1 MTAGDDTQAGVECV
15 RLHHTLATITKMTL
29 DDVAGELYGL
39 DPGDFVATRT
49 ERAAEARADGDR
61 DLAKAIT
68 ALRKPTV
75 AAWTVNLLARHA
87 PGEIAALLDLGD
99 ALRSAQRQLSGDKLR
114 ALGAQRQQVVNAMTK
129 RAGELA
135 AEHDRP
141 ASEQVLREVG
151 QTLTAALADS
161 DVAEVVRSGVLPAT
175 VTYDGFGPVGLVAI
189 TGGKAS
195 APAKRASTRKST
207 ASAEDAE
214 KKRRAEA
221 QQELDDAESAL
232 ETARSARDEAEEA
245 AAQAKTELDEIESRI
260 DELRAELEHAE
271 QQRHFA
277 RTTEHRARGELTS
290 ARTQFDRMRRWAERA
305 RDRLDEL

>member
-1 MTAGDDTQAGVECV
+1 
-15 RLHHTLATITKMTL
+15 MTL

-39 DPGDFVATRT
+39 DPGVFVATRT
-49 ERAAEARADGDR
+49 ERAAAARAEGDR
-61 DLAKAIT
+61 ALAEAIT

-87 PGEIAALLDLGD
+87 PTEIAALLDLGA

-114 ALGAQRQQVVNAMTK
+114 ALGNQRQQVVNAMTK

-151 QTLTAALADS
+151 QTLTAALADPE
-161 DVAEVVRSGVLPAT
+161 VADRVRAGVLPTAL
-175 VTYDGFGPVGLVAI
+175 TYDGFGPAGLVAI

-195 APAKRASTRKST
+195 GSATRARRRAGPSQ
-207 ASAEDAE
+207 EDALAT
-214 KKRRAEA
+214 RRAEA
-221 QQELDDAESAL
+221 QQELADAESAL
-232 ETARSARDEAEEA
+232 DAARSTREEAESA
-245 AAQAKTELDEIESRI
+245 ARQAKSDLDEVESRI
-260 DELRAELEHAE
+260 AELRDALEHAE

-277 RTTEHRARGELTS
+277 RTAEHRARGESTA
-290 ARTQFDRMRRWAERA
+290 ARSQFDRMQRWVDRA
-305 RDRLDEL
+305 RARLDED